1 MSHRG
6 ETLHK
11 DVCCIADLK
20 EAGGK
25 NLGKM
30 YRGECYADNGPVP
43 RD

>member
-25 NLGKM
+25 NLNKM
-30 YRGECYADNGPVP
+30 YRGECDEDNVLVP